1 MDSQAGQA
9 KKRIL
14 VVEDEK
20 PLRDLY
26 VQLLVDEGYDVDQA
40 TDGEEAIVSMQQGGY
55 DLILLDIVLPKMDG
69 VTILKK
75 LRESGAAKS
84 NRAIVV
90 LSNLGQDDVIATAIS
105 LGARGYMIKSD
116 YTPDQVIKQVNYYL
130 DGQ

>member
-1 MDSQAGQA
+1 MDDPVGQP

-20 PLRDLY
+20 SLRDLY
-26 VQLLVDEGYDVDQA
+26 VQLLVDEGYDVDEA
-40 TDGEEAIVSMQQGGY
+40 TDGEEAFTSMQQGGY
-55 DLILLDIVLPKMDG
+55 DLVLLDIVLPKLDG

-75 LRESGAAKS
+75 LRESKTVKS

>member
-1 MDSQAGQA
+1 MDDQIGQV

-26 VQLLVDEGYDVDQA
+26 VQVLVDEGYDVDQA
-40 TDGEEAIVSMQQGGY
+40 IDGEEALALLSHGGY
-55 DLILLDIVLPKMDG
+55 DLVLLDIVLPKMDG
-69 VTILKK
+69 VAILKK
-75 LRESGAAKS
+75 LRESPPTKP

-90 LSNLGQDDVIATAIS
+90 LSNLGQDDVIATSIS
-105 LGARGYMIKSD
+105 LGVRGYMIKSD

>member
-1 MDSQAGQA
+1 MDDQIGQP

-20 PLRDLY
+20 SLRDLY
-26 VQLLVDEGYDVDQA
+26 VQLLVGEGYDVDQA
-40 TDGEEAIVSMQQGGY
+40 NDGEEALTSMQQGGY
-55 DLILLDIVLPKMDG
+55 DLVLLDIVLPKMDG
-69 VTILKK
+69 VAILKK
-75 LRESGAAKS
+75 LREAKPTKS

-90 LSNLGQDDVIATAIS
+90 LSNLGQDDVIATSIS

>member
-1 MDSQAGQA
+1 MDDQIAQA

-26 VQLLVDEGYDVDQA
+26 VQILVNEGYDVDQA
-40 TDGEEAIVSMQQGGY
+40 KDGEEALASLSHGGY
-55 DLILLDIVLPKMDG
+55 DLVLLDIVLPKMDG
-69 VTILKK
+69 VAILKQ
-75 LRESGAAKS
+75 LRASPPTVP

-90 LSNLGQDDVIATAIS
+90 LSNLGQDDVIATSIS
-105 LGARGYMIKSD
+105 LGVRGYMIKSD